1 MSATPRE
8 VRVFL
13 SRHSSQAEKF
23 TEPLKNA
30 PCDVSCVPVIETEIW
45 KREEN
50 VQFLKRFNEFDW
62 LFFTSAKGVRF
73 FYETIA
79 WLGYD
84 MIDLSNKKI
93 AAVGTGTAAEIE
105 KKGLTVH
112 FIPSTFDAEHMGEE
126 FLEIDRPKNVL
137 LIKGEL
143 SKTTID
149 EKFERQQLS
158 FENMYVYR
166 TVINFSAQEQLNQL
180 YKERPF
186 DYYVFTSPSSIHAFF
201 TLLDQTPGEIYEK
214 PCFCIGATTQEEA
227 LQTGFTKTYVPEE
240 YTLHGLADRVKQ
252 VLEEELK

>member
-1 MSATPRE
+1 MSATPSN

-13 SRHSSQAEKF
+13 SRDSKQAAKF
-23 TEPLKNA
+23 TEPLKNE
-30 PCDVSCVPVIETEIW
+30 PCEIFSVPVIETELW

-50 VQFLKRFNEFDW
+50 VQFLNRLNEYDW

-73 FYETIA
+73 FYETIT
-79 WLGYD
+79 WLGYGS
-84 MIDLSNKKI
+84 IDLSDKKI

-126 FLEIDRPKNVL
+126 FLEVDIPKKVL

-143 SKTTID
+143 SRTIID
-149 EKFERQQLS
+149 EKFERQQFS

-166 TVINFSAQEQLNQL
+166 TVINYSAQKQLNEL
-180 YKERPF
+180 YEEQPF

-201 TLLDQTPGEIYEK
+201 TLLEQTPKEIYEK
-214 PCFCIGATTQEEA
+214 SCFCIGATTQEKA
-227 LQTGFTKTYVPEE
+227 LQTGFTKTYVPEK
-240 YTLHGLADRVKQ
+240 YTLRGLSKRVKQ
-252 VLEEELK
+252 VLEEESK

>member
-1 MSATPRE
+1 
-8 VRVFL
+8 
-13 SRHSSQAEKF
+13 
-23 TEPLKNA
+23 
-30 PCDVSCVPVIETEIW
+30 
-45 KREEN
+45 
-50 VQFLKRFNEFDW
+50 
-62 LFFTSAKGVRF
+62 
-73 FYETIA
+73 
-79 WLGYD
+79 
-84 MIDLSNKKI
+84 
-93 AAVGTGTAAEIE
+93 
-105 KKGLTVH
+105 
-112 FIPSTFDAEHMGEE
+112 MGEE

-214 PCFCIGATTQEEA
+214 PCFCISCNYPRRGTSDRFYKNVCTRRVYTSRVGRPCEA
-227 LQTGFTKTYVPEE
+227 S
-240 YTLHGLADRVKQ
+240 A
-252 VLEEELK
+252 